1 MCGHDGGVFDVN
13 LVLKLIKVFVSD
25 DSVSAQKMK
34 KVERLIDKYLGEV
47 SPDQN
52 MKVSK
57 FLGVAESFTIFC
69 KRLF

>member
-1 MCGHDGGVFDVN
+1 MCGHDGGVYDVN
-13 LVLKLIKVFVSD
+13 PVLRLIRVFVSD

-52 MKVSK
+52 VQVSK
-57 FLGVAESFTIFC
+57 FLRVA
-69 KRLF
+69 

>member
-1 MCGHDGGVFDVN
+1 MCGHDGGVYDVN
-13 LVLKLIKVFVSD
+13 LVLRLIKVFVSD

-34 KVERLIDKYLGEV
+34 KVGGLIDKYLGEV

-57 FLGVAESFTIFC
+57 FLGVAESFTRFC